1 MKAVLAEPL
10 LESRLLQ
17 AVADCLRPCPEA
29 PAPEA
34 PADDTPSLL
43 EARLAAAIAG
53 AGLLRR
59 VVRTLIGGLPLDA
72 GFRPAFTFSLLLT
85 TLQPGHR
92 PGLRSAGAGGGGPGR

>member
-17 AVADCLRPCPEA
+17 AVADCLRPR
-29 PAPEA
+29 PEA
-34 PADDTPSLL
+34 PADDTPPLL

-92 PGLRSAGAGGGGPGR
+92 PGLRCAGAGGGGPGR